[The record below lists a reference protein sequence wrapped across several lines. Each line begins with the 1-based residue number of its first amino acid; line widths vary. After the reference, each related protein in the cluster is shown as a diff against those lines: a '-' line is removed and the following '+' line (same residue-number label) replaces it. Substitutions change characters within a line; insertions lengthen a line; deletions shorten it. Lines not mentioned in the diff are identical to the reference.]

1 MKLLKRFIV
10 YYKPHKVIF
19 TLDMIAS
26 FLVAL
31 IGMGYPIITRYMLND
46 FIPNKKLE
54 LVIICAISLLLVYII
69 RMYLRYFIQYYGHIM
84 GVRMQ
89 AQMRSDMFNK
99 LEKLPYTFYD
109 EHETGKIMSRM
120 TNDLLDI
127 SELAHHGP
135 ENIFIAGFTLLAS
148 FVYLSII
155 NWILALIIFACV
167 PFLFF
172 VTSHFRR
179 QMRKAQLESKIAIA
193 EVNSSLESSISGI
206 RVTKAFTNTK
216 KESEKF
222 EKTNEKFVKARSS
235 AFSAMGKFFASSQFI
250 TDVFNI
256 IVLLVGG
263 IFLYNEMIDIAD
275 YSTFIISVNMF
286 IQPMNQLINFVEQF
300 QNGTTG
306 FKRFVE
312 IMDEEEENIHEGSKI
327 CPKVKGDISFK
338 NVSFHYKSSEGILK
352 NVSFDI
358 KSGEKVALVGP
369 SGGGKTTICHL
380 IPRFYDVSM
389 GEIDIDNENI
399 DEYTLESLRKQI
411 GIVQQDVFL
420 FGGSIK
426 DNILYG
432 NLDAS
437 EEELIEASKKANIY
451 DYVKSLPQGFDTQIG
466 ERGVKLSGG
475 QKQRISIAR
484 IFLKNPSIL
493 ILDEATSALDNTT
506 EMLIQNALDELCK
519 GRTTIVVAHRLSTIR
534 NANKIYVISDG
545 EIKES
550 GTHDELIAKNG
561 AYKTLYELQFRDTN
575 EKAQLKLHEQLEISR
590 WIEGENYEDRFSF
603 SYGRRI

>member
-19 TLDMIAS
+19 ALDMIAS

-312 IMDEEEENIHEGSKI
+312 IMDEEEENIHGGSKI

-399 DEYTLESLRKQI
+399 NEYTLESLRKQI

-561 AYKTLYELQFRDTN
+561 AYKTLYELQFRDNN
-575 EKAQLKLHEQLEISR
+575 EKAQRKLHEQLEISR
-590 WIEGENYEDRFSF
+590 
-603 SYGRRI
+603 

>member
-399 DEYTLESLRKQI
+399 NEYTLESLRKQI

-561 AYKTLYELQFRDTN
+561 AYKTLYELQFRDNN

-590 WIEGENYEDRFSF
+590 
-603 SYGRRI
+603 